1 MAKLSA
7 GFGAALNEAS
17 NDVIPAGTYK
27 VQVKKF
33 EFQTSKEKGLPM
45 VKKEYQII
53 DGVHAG
59 RKLSE
64 FAVLGKQDGTLNA

>member
-7 GFGAALNEAS
+7 GFGQALNEAS
-17 NDVIPAGTYK
+17 TDVIPAGNYK
-27 VQVKKF
+27 VQVGKF
-33 EFQTSKEKGLPM
+33 EFTTSKSGLPM
-45 VKKEYQII
+45 VKKEYKVI